1 MAGHDHGP
9 SRRQALRITA
19 VAGVSVALGGGLT
32 RAFLRRAGLRELRET
47 RTQMGT
53 LVTISVVH
61 PDAVAARAMVAETF
75 AVMERLEG
83 LLSRHRKGTPVSR
96 LNRDGVVHDP
106 PPELVEVV
114 QRALEYSSLSRG
126 AFDITIAPLLNVYT
140 SSFSQSGIPPT
151 DSQVRE
157 ALSRVDYRRV
167 LLDDD
172 RIALGK
178 SGMAITLDG
187 IAKGYIIDRA
197 VETLRERGADQVLVN
212 AGGDMA
218 SVGDGLWGNG
228 WRVAIQHP
236 RDPGRHIGVL
246 RIKGE
251 CVATSGDYLQSFTQD
266 RRFHHILDPRT
277 GSPADG
283 VSSVTIVAPTAM
295 SADALSTAIFVLGP
309 EHGATL
315 LSQLDGVEGV
325 VVTKGQDVI
334 SSKGMNRYIARGTS

>member
-1 MAGHDHGP
+1 MAALDRGP

-19 VAGVSVALGGGLT
+19 VAGVSLALGGGLT

-61 PDAVAARAMVAETF
+61 PDAVVARAMVGETF

-83 LLSRHRKGTPVSR
+83 LLSRHREGTPVSR
-96 LNRDGVVHDP
+96 LNRERVVRDP
-106 PPELVEVV
+106 PAELVHVV
-114 QRALEYSSLSRG
+114 QRALEYSSLSDG
-126 AFDITIAPLLNVYT
+126 AFDITIAPLLNVYA
-140 SSFSQSGIPPT
+140 SSFSRRGIPPT
-151 DSQVRE
+151 ESQVRE
-157 ALSRVDYRRV
+157 ALSRVDYRQV

-178 SGMAITLDG
+178 SGMSITLDG
-187 IAKGYIIDRA
+187 IAKGYIIDQA
-197 VETLRERGADQVLVN
+197 IEVLRDRGADQVLVD

-218 SVGDGLWGNG
+218 SVGDGLWGDG
-228 WRVAIQHP
+228 WRVAIQDP

-246 RIKGE
+246 RLDGE

-277 GSPADG
+277 GTPADE
-283 VSSVTIVAPTAM
+283 VSSVTIVTSRAM

-309 EHGATL
+309 EQGLTL

-325 VVTKGQDVI
+325 VVTKGQDI
-334 SSKGMNRYIARGTS
+334 LESRGINRYLA